1 MTASPSPSSRKALLT
16 LLVLPLLLLC
26 LSLWQMGRVGGT
38 DANAQELV
46 ELDAQLAELREMAAG
61 PRAWSQTVEFS
72 DGKRYG
78 LRYAIQILEA
88 ERADLLSGGRFD
100 GLAGILATVGA
111 VASAGV
117 LLVNLAG
124 LWFIWRMGR
133 QAMASRG
140 ALLRAF
146 DSGQRLLP
154 WLLLVSIAGMACAVL
169 CAGVFEMLETVWEMT
184 QTRGGVKLFGFGAIA
199 LALMAYAAFRL
210 VLRMI
215 QAMREAFSPQPLH
228 LMGRLTT
235 PEEAPGLWQLVQDVA
250 RRVGAAVPD
259 HIVVGL
265 NEGFFVTEHPV
276 RLSSGKEVPPGRLL
290 YLPLP
295 YMAFLGKDEVS
306 AIIGHELGHFMG
318 EDTEYSLRFSP
329 IYASATRHL
338 YTIDEARSDDTGA
351 WAWFSKP
358 AFHLGEFFLQS
369 FHESVQHWSRQR
381 ELAADQVGAA
391 CSSREASA
399 LALLR
404 SSVLAPRIDQALQEC
419 WDRGDKAGGGVLER
433 TRELVKSQGLDDASA
448 YLDECQSHPTDSHP
462 TTRQRVDALGV
473 TVGPQMLARARDA
486 AESGLLQQLGM
497 EAPSATDGQAVGAA
511 SEAGLAQVL
520 EAEFRSNADAQRR
533 ERIEFLTGLA
543 RQGQDTLVVHEGGL
557 IGMVVA
563 SLFAVGAVAVA
574 VWGKNLSAEWRTG
587 LVLAAFFLIALV
599 VRKLRQRR
607 TPLMTLGQQGMQF
620 ANLDRPLPWSA
631 IEDLQAQAYTYSGV
645 TVTTLTM
652 ALDAERQ
659 KLAFEGDRRFKLK
672 KGKLIVSVQGVR
684 KMSNDAFLETLH
696 SYWQGG
702 LARAELERLGA

>member
-1 MTASPSPSSRKALLT
+1 MT
-16 LLVLPLLLLC
+16 
-26 LSLWQMGRVGGT
+26 
-38 DANAQELV
+38 
-46 ELDAQLAELREMAAG
+46 
-61 PRAWSQTVEFS
+61 RA
-72 DGKRYG
+72 
-78 LRYAIQILEA
+78 
-88 ERADLLSGGRFD
+88 
-100 GLAGILATVGA
+100 
-111 VASAGV
+111 
-117 LLVNLAG
+117 
-124 LWFIWRMGR
+124 
-133 QAMASRG
+133 

-154 WLLLVSIAGMACAVL
+154 WLLLVSISGMACAVL
-169 CAGVFEMLETVWEMT
+169 CAGTYEMMETVWE
-184 QTRGGVKLFGFGAIA
+184 QIQSRGGAKLFAFGAIA
-199 LALMAYAAFRL
+199 LAFMAYAAFRL

-215 QAMREAFSPQPLH
+215 QTMREAFSPLPLH

-235 PEEAPGLWQLVQDVA
+235 PEEAPGLWQLVQGVA

-276 RLSSGKEVPPGRLL
+276 RLSTGKEVPPGRLL

-329 IYASATRHL
+329 IYASATRNL
-338 YTIDEARSDDTGA
+338 YTIDEVRSDDTGS

-433 TRELVKSQGLDDASA
+433 TRELVKAQGLDDASA
-448 YLDECQSHPTDSHP
+448 HLDECQSHPTDSHP

-473 TVGPQMLARARDA
+473 TVGPQMLAQARDA
-486 AESGLLQQLGM
+486 AESGLLQQLGL
-497 EAPSATDGQAVGAA
+497 EAAPQGADEGVATGRPAA
-511 SEAGLAQVL
+511 LTQVL

-533 ERIEFLTGLA
+533 ERIDFLTGIA
-543 RQGQDTLVVHEGGL
+543 RQGQETLVVHEGGMFGL
-557 IGMVVA
+557 VLVA
-563 SLFAVGAVAVA
+563 LCAVGALAA
-574 VWGKNLSAEWRTG
+574 AGLLSDLSAQWRTG
-587 LVLAAFFLIALV
+587 LAVTGLLFVGLI
-599 VRKLRQRR
+599 VRTLRLRR
-607 TPLMTLGQQGMQF
+607 SPLMTLDPQGMRF
-620 ANLDRPLPWSA
+620 ASLERPLPWNA
-631 IEDLQAQAYTYSGV
+631 IEDLQAQVYTNSGV
-645 TVTTLTM
+645 TVMTLTM
-652 ALDAERQ
+652 ELDAQRQ
-659 KLAFEGDRRFKLK
+659 QLAFTGDRRFKLK
-672 KGKLIVSVQGVR
+672 KGKLIVSAQGVR
-684 KMSNDAFLETLH
+684 KMSNDAFLEKLH

-702 LARAELERLGA
+702 LARAELERMGA